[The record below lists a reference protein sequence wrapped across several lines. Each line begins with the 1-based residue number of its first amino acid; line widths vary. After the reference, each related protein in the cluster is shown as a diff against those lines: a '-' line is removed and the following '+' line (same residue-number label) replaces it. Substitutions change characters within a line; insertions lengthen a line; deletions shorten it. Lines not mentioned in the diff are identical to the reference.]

1 MNTDINDL
9 PDWAKK
15 MVQNKKNEPDK
26 NKFVEWGKLGGR
38 PQKENKKSERIT
50 LRFTPDEMKFL
61 MQESERKNIS
71 LTDYSRIIL
80 LNKTL
85 PEKEKN
91 LALIQ
96 YANNFSRLSN
106 FIKSGIFNSE
116 EKEYFLKELE
126 DTIKGIRNNLK
137 W

>member
-1 MNTDINDL
+1 METNININDL
-9 PDWAKK
+9 PEWLQKRIK
-15 MVQNKKNEPDK
+15 EKQI
-26 NKFVEWGKLGGR
+26 NKFVEFGKLGGR
-38 PQKENKKSERIT
+38 PKKEIKKSERIT
-50 LRFTPDEMKFL
+50 FRFTPDEMKFL
-61 MQESERKNIS
+61 KEEAEKNK
-71 LTDYSRIIL
+71 LTLTEYGRIIL
-80 LNKTL
+80 LNKTF

>member
-1 MNTDINDL
+1 METNININDL
-9 PDWAKK
+9 PEWLQKRIK
-15 MVQNKKNEPDK
+15 EKQI
-26 NKFVEWGKLGGR
+26 NKFVEFGKLGGR
-38 PQKENKKSERIT
+38 PKKEIKKSERIT
-50 LRFTPDEMKFL
+50 FRFTPDEMKFL
-61 MQESERKNIS
+61 KEEAEKNK
-71 LTDYSRIIL
+71 LTLTEYGRIIL

>member
-1 MNTDINDL
+1 METNININDL
-9 PDWAKK
+9 PEWLQKRIK
-15 MVQNKKNEPDK
+15 EKQI
-26 NKFVEWGKLGGR
+26 NKFVEFGKLGGR
-38 PQKENKKSERIT
+38 PKKEIKKSERIT
-50 LRFTPDEMKFL
+50 FRFTPDEMKFL
-61 MQESERKNIS
+61 KEEAEKNK
-71 LTDYSRIIL
+71 LTLTEYGRIIL

-116 EKEYFLKELE
+116 EKEYFLNELE

>member
-1 MNTDINDL
+1 METNIDINDL
-9 PDWAKK
+9 PEW
-15 MVQNKKNEPDK
+15 MQNRIKQNQK
-26 NKFVEWGKLGGR
+26 NKFVEFGKLGGR
-38 PQKENKKSERIT
+38 PKKEIKKSERIT
-50 LRFTPDEMKFL
+50 FRFTPDEMKFL
-61 MQESERKNIS
+61 KEESEKNK
-71 LTDYSRIIL
+71 LTLTEYGRIIL

-91 LALIQ
+91 LSLIQ

>member
-1 MNTDINDL
+1 METNININDL
-9 PDWAKK
+9 PEWLQKRIK
-15 MVQNKKNEPDK
+15 EKQI
-26 NKFVEWGKLGGR
+26 NKFVEFGKLGGR
-38 PQKENKKSERIT
+38 PKKEIKKSERIT
-50 LRFTPDEMKFL
+50 FRFTPDEMKFL
-61 MQESERKNIS
+61 KEEAEKNK
-71 LTDYSRIIL
+71 LTLTEYGRIIL

-96 YANNFSRLSN
+96 YANNFSKLSN

>member
-1 MNTDINDL
+1 METNININDL
-9 PDWAKK
+9 PEWLQKRIK
-15 MVQNKKNEPDK
+15 EKQV
-26 NKFVEWGKLGGR
+26 NKFVEFGKLGGR
-38 PQKENKKSERIT
+38 PKKEIKKSERIT
-50 LRFTPDEMKFL
+50 FRFTPDEMKFL
-61 MQESERKNIS
+61 KEEAEKNK
-71 LTDYSRIIL
+71 LTLTEYGRIIL

>member
-1 MNTDINDL
+1 METNININDL
-9 PDWAKK
+9 PEWLQKRIK
-15 MVQNKKNEPDK
+15 EKQI
-26 NKFVEWGKLGGR
+26 NKFVEFGKLGGR
-38 PQKENKKSERIT
+38 PKKEIKKSERIT
-50 LRFTPDEMKFL
+50 FRFTPDEMKFL
-61 MQESERKNIS
+61 KEEAEKNK
-71 LTDYSRIIL
+71 LTLTEYGRIIL

-116 EKEYFLKELE
+116 EKEYILKELE

>member
-1 MNTDINDL
+1 METNININDL
-9 PDWAKK
+9 PEW
-15 MVQNKKNEPDK
+15 VQKRIKQK
-26 NKFVEWGKLGGR
+26 QINKFVEFGKLGGR
-38 PQKENKKSERIT
+38 PKKEIKKSERIT
-50 LRFTPDEMKFL
+50 FRFTPDEMKFL
-61 MQESERKNIS
+61 KEEAEKNK
-71 LTDYSRIIL
+71 LTLTEYGRIIL

>member
-80 LNKTL
+80 LNKTI
-85 PEKEKN
+85 PNKENN
-91 LALIQ
+91 LQLIE

-106 FIKSGIFNSE
+106 FIKSGISKPFP
-116 EKEYFLKELE
+116 L
-126 DTIKGIRNNLK
+126 
-137 W
+137 

>member
-1 MNTDINDL
+1 METNININDL
-9 PDWAKK
+9 PEWLQKRIK
-15 MVQNKKNEPDK
+15 EKQI
-26 NKFVEWGKLGGR
+26 NKFVEFGKLGGR
-38 PQKENKKSERIT
+38 PKKEIKKSERIT
-50 LRFTPDEMKFL
+50 FRFTPDEMKFL
-61 MQESERKNIS
+61 KEEAEKNK
-71 LTDYSRIIL
+71 LTLTEYGRIIL

-91 LALIQ
+91 LSLIQ

>member
-1 MNTDINDL
+1 METNININDL
-9 PDWAKK
+9 PEWLQKRIK
-15 MVQNKKNEPDK
+15 EKQI
-26 NKFVEWGKLGGR
+26 NKFVEFGKLGGR
-38 PQKENKKSERIT
+38 PKKEIKKSERIT
-50 LRFTPDEMKFL
+50 FRFTPDAMKFL
-61 MQESERKNIS
+61 KEEAEKNK
-71 LTDYSRIIL
+71 LTLTEYGRIIL